1 MSIAVRLPEHVA
13 GARRRFISDL
23 KSVAGAGTAR
33 VLYMPSYGEGTTAVD
48 GAVATRVWTHA
59 NTPVGRLS
67 GLGRGVALSFNGTSD
82 FLTCPDAADMSF
94 TTGGMG
100 IFAVVNVTNT
110 AAQRNIIAKFDVT
123 GTIREW
129 SYAVSATDFG
139 ETRLYLESTDHPSFR
154 TTDAAVTMGGRAEID
169 SGPVPTPIQSVRAAM
184 APSSTPASL
193 FVYRSGSQIRLN
205 PSRSAS
211 MACCTPGAALGT
223 RPASRVM
230 LMSSVG
236 IIATAKHP
244 ARLPSRD
251 IWSLK
256 ALASEARTSPGPTAC
271 Q

>member
-154 TTDAAVTMGGRAEID
+154 TTDAAVTMGGWTTMGTTVANVAGAGTAA
-169 SGPVPTPIQSVRAAM
+169 SGFVMYQAGAVVASTATEDAAFTAPEDTTSIVWIGAQSA
-184 APSSTPASL
+184 TPAM
-193 FVYRSGSQIRLN
+193 FFAGSMALVLVAATAF
-205 PSRSAS
+205 SAS
-211 MACCTPGAALGT
+211 QHFQFNQI
-223 RPASRVM
+223 SRRFF
-230 LMSSVG
+230 G
-236 IIATAKHP
+236 I
-244 ARLPSRD
+244 
-251 IWSLK
+251 
-256 ALASEARTSPGPTAC
+256 
-271 Q
+271 